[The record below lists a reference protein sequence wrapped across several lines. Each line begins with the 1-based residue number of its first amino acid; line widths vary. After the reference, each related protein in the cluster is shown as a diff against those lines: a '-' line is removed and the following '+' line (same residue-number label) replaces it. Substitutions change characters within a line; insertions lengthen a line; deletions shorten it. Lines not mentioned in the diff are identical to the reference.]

1 MVFRSKLLD
10 LLDELLL
17 RMLNMNL
24 VNTFGGFDSDAHLL
38 HGFLPSHCKKC

>member
-24 VNTFGGFDSDAHLL
+24 VNTFGGFDS
-38 HGFLPSHCKKC
+38 